1 MPGVYV
7 CRSASSKRL
16 CTRFICSAR
25 CLAYTLCWNVG
36 YAYILHS
43 VFVYPCLRY
52 FVCPILNTHRW
63 CGSSCYSFISLR
75 KKPTTKTYTNIRIF
89 VNVCESSFL
98 YHTKWFSIHMM
109 GRMLTPFLLQL
120 LLLLLFVR
128 TYIYLPCRFSW
139 ILAIDIL
146 FGRHTSNLDVLSPF
160 VSCLRFPFC

>member
-1 MPGVYV
+1 MFVDPHRANGCVRV
-7 CRSASSKRL
+7 SSVRLGAQRTRCVGMLDTHIYYTPYL
-16 CTRFICSAR
+16 CTLVYGISCVQSLIHTDDVVAR
-25 CLAYTLCWNVG
+25 V
-36 YAYILHS
+36 IHS
-43 VFVYPCLRY
+43 FHCE
-52 FVCPILNTHRW
+52 
-63 CGSSCYSFISLR
+63 

-146 FGRHTSNLDVLSPF
+146 FGRHTSNLDVLFPF